1 MSSSGRSLN
10 YKVYRDETGKVRSEQ
25 TTTIFLESDQAVEK
39 VLERVR
45 LNIARTEQQIGE
57 LGEMLQSMRQEEEA
71 LESYLKSISR

>member
-1 MSSSGRSLN
+1 MSSSGRTLN
-10 YKVYRDETGKVRSEQ
+10 YKVYRDGTGKVRSEQ